1 MKFQDSHN
9 IGQNKIIFKWTV
21 HNVIRTLIKT
31 FANIKR
37 KN

>member
-1 MKFQDSHN
+1 MKFQGSHD

-21 HNVIRTLIKT
+21 HNDIRTLIKT